1 MAMKLGTILVPLDGS
16 ALAELAL
23 PRAIELARVSGA
35 TLLLLRAAMA
45 HTVPGLDSAEAQ
57 IRVVEEAEGYL
68 ASTAAR
74 LRSAG
79 VATVE
84 TATWYGAA
92 AFAIVEAARLRKVDM
107 IVMTTHGRS
116 GLPRLVFG
124 SVAESVLR
132 STATPL
138 LLVRP
143 PEAPVAPMPDAGA
156 ARPWTGREVHS

>member
-1 MAMKLGTILVPLDGS
+1 MKPATILVPLDGS
-16 ALAELAL
+16 ELAETAL
-23 PRAIELARVSGA
+23 PRAIDLARTAGA
-35 TLLLLRAAMA
+35 RLLLLRAAEA
-45 HTVPGLDSAEAQ
+45 HTPPGLDPAEAQ

-74 LRSAG
+74 VRSAG

-84 TATWYGAA
+84 TAAWYGAP
-92 AFAIVEAARLRKVDM
+92 AFAIVEAARLHAVDM

-116 GLPRLVFG
+116 GLARLVFG

-138 LLVRP
+138 LLIRP
-143 PEAPVAPMPDAGA
+143 PRAPLAALPADR
-156 ARPWTGREVHS
+156 ARPWSGSEVRS